1 MKTTML
7 KLFILIFFT
16 FLSSSLFAQ
25 SVKGGEFALNT
36 SLDNFSGKYN
46 VGGEYFFERKMK
58 PDQKDRYSLF
68 MNFGSNNY
76 ELNGLPLTGT
86 NIRTELRWYST
97 LLHKD
102 NWNEYL
108 SLTADIGKLSY
119 NSAPINTSFFGLS
132 TGVQPKLVGSLHA
145 FIQTDIGYFTNIP
158 RRFGPLFN
166 SNEAN
171 FSSQFGIGVFAG
183 ISFFLVKRK

>member
-1 MKTTML
+1 ML
-7 KLFILIFFT
+7 KAYIFIIFIT
-16 FLSSSLFAQ
+16 SGTSLFAQ
-25 SVKGGEFALNT
+25 SIKGGEFALST
-36 SLDNFSGKYN
+36 SIDNFSGKYN
-46 VGGEYFFERKMK
+46 VGGEYFFERKKK

-68 MNFGSNNY
+68 INFGSNNY
-76 ELNGLPLTGT
+76 ELNGLALTGT

-119 NSAPINTSFFGLS
+119 NNAPINSSFLGLS
-132 TGVQPKLVGSLHA
+132 TGVQPKLVGNLHA

-158 RRFGPLFN
+158 QRFGPLFN
-166 SNEAN
+166 SNKEN
-171 FSSQFGIGVFAG
+171 FSSQFGIGVYAG
-183 ISFFLVKRK
+183 ISFFLIKRK